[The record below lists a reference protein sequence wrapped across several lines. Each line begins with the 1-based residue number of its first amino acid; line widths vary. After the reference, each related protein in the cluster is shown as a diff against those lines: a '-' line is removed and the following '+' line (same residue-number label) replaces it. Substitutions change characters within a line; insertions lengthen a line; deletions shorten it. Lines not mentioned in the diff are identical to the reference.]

1 MTDAEQIQT
10 SARCELEKV
19 LPCKGTQLSEDS
31 LRKSHLLFT
40 HKVEV
45 LTENLANKE
54 KEDHVQTIILCWVVC
69 FVL

>member
-19 LPCKGTQLSEDS
+19 LPCKGMQLSEDG

-54 KEDHVQTIILCWVVC
+54 KEYHVQTIILCWVVC
-69 FVL
+69 LVL